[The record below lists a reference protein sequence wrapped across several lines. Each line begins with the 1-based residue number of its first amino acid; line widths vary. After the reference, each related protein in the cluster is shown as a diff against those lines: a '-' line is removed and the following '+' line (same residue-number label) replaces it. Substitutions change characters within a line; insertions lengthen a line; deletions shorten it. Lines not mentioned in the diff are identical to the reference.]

1 MMVVDIIRETLE
13 CQCQWRQEWRG
24 TSVIDNNP
32 RERLCVNYVESS
44 AWNSMDRGR
53 EKAVR

>member
-53 EKAVR
+53 EKVVR